1 MRGSGVSRIQS
12 TRISRVAERQR
23 LCHKGSVMKAR
34 SNLTRRTLLRT
45 ALTVPMVS
53 ANLRTQ
59 SSPVAAA
66 AGTAAHLHSVLY
78 ARLGV
83 KTFINAYGTLTTLSG
98 TLMWPEVSKAMEEA
112 SKQFVQIHDLQAQ
125 VGRRL
130 AELTGAEAAFVTAG
144 ASAALCLATCAV
156 TAGDDPMKIDRLPD
170 LTGMKSEI
178 IIQKAHRN
186 SYDHAFRMV
195 GVTLVEVETADDIRR
210 AINPKTAA
218 LAMVLSHNSLGH
230 KVELEEM
237 VALAHAAGL
246 PLILDAAAEIPPAE
260 NLRKFTKIGADLVA
274 FSGGKNL
281 RGPQCSGMLLGRK
294 DLIQKAYANSA
305 PHNRFARIAK
315 VGKEEIVGLLTAVE
329 LYLKR
334 DHAAERKEYHAMLD
348 RAARRL
354 AGVPTVFTE
363 LITNDDYSHSP
374 RLSVQW
380 DEAKLGVTL
389 DQMMER
395 LINGEPAIVAT
406 DMTKYR
412 PNWKRGIGIF
422 PYNLRPGEEIIV
434 ADRVREILT
443 ASRKK

>member
-1 MRGSGVSRIQS
+1 
-12 TRISRVAERQR
+12 
-23 LCHKGSVMKAR
+23 MKAR

-45 ALTVPMVS
+45 ALTVPVAS

-66 AGTAAHLHSVLY
+66 GGTAAHLHSALY

-156 TAGDDPMKIDRLPD
+156 TAGDDPKKIDRLPD

-237 VALAHAAGL
+237 VALAHTAGL

-315 VGKEEIVGLLTAVE
+315 VGKEEIVGMLTAVE

-389 DQMMER
+389 DQMMDR

-443 ASRKK
+443 ASRTK

>member
-1 MRGSGVSRIQS
+1 MK
-12 TRISRVAERQR
+12 TRSD
-23 LCHKGSVMKAR
+23 
-34 SNLTRRTLLRT
+34 LTRRTLLRT
-45 ALTVPMVS
+45 ALTVPMAS

-59 SSPVAAA
+59 SLPAAEA
-66 AGTAAHLHSVLY
+66 AGTAAHLHSALY

-98 TLMWPEVSKAMEEA
+98 TLMSPEVSKAMEEA
-112 SKQFVQIHDLQAQ
+112 SRQFVQIHELQAQ

-156 TAGDDPMKIDRLPD
+156 TAGEDPAMIDRLPD

-195 GVTLVEVETADDIRR
+195 GVTLVDVETADDIRR

-230 KVELEEM
+230 KVELDEM

-246 PLILDAAAEIPPAE
+246 PLILDAAAEVPPAE
-260 NLRKFTKIGADLVA
+260 NLRSFTKIGADLVA

-281 RGPQCSGMLLGRK
+281 RGPQCSGMLLGKK
-294 DLIQKAYANSA
+294 DLIRKAYANSA

-334 DHAAERKEYHAMLD
+334 DHAADRREYHAMLE

-395 LINGEPAIVAT
+395 LVGGEPAIVAT
-406 DMTKYR
+406 DMTKYQ

-443 ASRKK
+443 GRS

>member
-1 MRGSGVSRIQS
+1 MKSRS
-12 TRISRVAERQR
+12 
-23 LCHKGSVMKAR
+23 KP
-34 SNLTRRTLLRT
+34 TRRTLLRT
-45 ALTVPMVS
+45 ALTLPL
-53 ANLRTQ
+53 A
-59 SSPVAAA
+59 PAALLTRPA
-66 AGTAAHLHSVLY
+66 TAAPGAGIAPPLESALY

-98 TLMWPEVSKAMEEA
+98 SLMPPEVSKAMEEA

-130 AELTGAEAAFVTAG
+130 AALTGAEAAFVTAG

-156 TAGDDPMKIDRLPD
+156 TAGADPKKIDQLPD

-195 GVTLVEVETADDIRR
+195 GVTLVDVETAADIRR
-210 AINPKTAA
+210 AITPKTAA
-218 LAMVLSHNSLGH
+218 LAMVLSHNSPGH
-230 KVELEEM
+230 KVELDEM
-237 VALAHAAGL
+237 IALAHAAGL
-246 PLILDAAAEIPPAE
+246 PLILDAAAEVPPAE
-260 NLRKFTKIGADLVA
+260 NLRKFTKMGADLVA

-281 RGPQCSGMLLGRK
+281 RGPQCSGLLLGRK
-294 DLIQKAYANSA
+294 DLIDKAYANSA

-329 LYLKR
+329 LYLSR
-334 DHAAERKEYHAMLD
+334 DHAAERAEYHAMLA

-354 AGVPTVFTE
+354 AGIPTVFTE

-380 DEAKLGVTL
+380 DEATLGVTL
-389 DQMMER
+389 DQMMQR
-395 LINGEPAIVAT
+395 LLEGEPAIVAT
-406 DMTKYR
+406 DMTRYR

-434 ADRVREILT
+434 ADRVREIL
-443 ASRKK
+443 SGRR

>member
-1 MRGSGVSRIQS
+1 MRVR
-12 TRISRVAERQR
+12 TD
-23 LCHKGSVMKAR
+23 
-34 SNLTRRTLLRT
+34 LTRRTLLQT
-45 ALTVPMVS
+45 ALAVPMAS

-59 SSPVAAA
+59 APLAAAA
-66 AGTAAHLHSVLY
+66 AGTAAHLHSPLY

-83 KTFINAYGTLTTLSG
+83 KTFINAYGTLTTLGG

-156 TAGDDPMKIDRLPD
+156 TAGDDPIKIDQLPD

-195 GVTLVEVETADDIRR
+195 GVTLVNVETADDIRR

-218 LAMVLSHNSLGH
+218 LAMVLSHNTLGH
-230 KVELEEM
+230 EVALEEM
-237 VALAHAAGL
+237 VAVAHAAGL
-246 PLILDAAAEIPPAE
+246 PLILDAAAELPPAE
-260 NLRKFTKIGADLVA
+260 NLRSFTKIGADLVA

-281 RGPQCSGMLLGRK
+281 RGPQCSGILLGRK
-294 DLIQKAYANSA
+294 DLVQKAYANSA

-334 DHAAERKEYHAMLD
+334 NHAVDRAEYHAMLE

-380 DEAKLGVTL
+380 NEATLGVTL
-389 DQMMER
+389 DQMMDR
-395 LINGEPAIVAT
+395 LVNGEPAIVAT

-434 ADRVREILT
+434 ADRVTEILT
-443 ASRKK
+443 GRG

>member
-1 MRGSGVSRIQS
+1 
-12 TRISRVAERQR
+12 
-23 LCHKGSVMKAR
+23 MKAR
-34 SNLTRRTLLRT
+34 SHLTRRTLLQT

-53 ANLRTQ
+53 ANPRTQ

-66 AGTAAHLHSVLY
+66 AGTAAHLHSALY

-98 TLMWPEVSKAMEEA
+98 TLISPEVAKAMEEA
-112 SKQFVQIHDLQAQ
+112 SRQFVQIHDLQAQ

-156 TAGDDPMKIDRLPD
+156 TAGDDPTKIYRLPD

-178 IIQKAHRN
+178 IIQKVHRN

-260 NLRKFTKIGADLVA
+260 NLRKFTRIGADLVA

-294 DLIQKAYANSA
+294 DLIEKAYANSA

-380 DEAKLGVTL
+380 DEGKLGVTL

>member
-1 MRGSGVSRIQS
+1 
-12 TRISRVAERQR
+12 
-23 LCHKGSVMKAR
+23 MKTR
-34 SNLTRRTLLRT
+34 SNPTRRTLLRT
-45 ALTVPMVS
+45 ALAVPMAS
-53 ANLRTQ
+53 ATLRAQ
-59 SSPVAAA
+59 SSPAAMAAGAAA
-66 AGTAAHLHSVLY
+66 NLHSPLY
-78 ARLGV
+78 TRLGV

-98 TLMWPEVSKAMEEA
+98 TLMPPEVSKAMEEA

-156 TAGDDPMKIDRLPD
+156 TAGDDPKKIDQLPN
-170 LTGMKSEI
+170 LAGMKSEI

-195 GVTLVEVETADDIRR
+195 GVTLVEVETADEIRR

-230 KVELEEM
+230 KVELDEM
-237 VALAHAAGL
+237 IALAHAAGL
-246 PLILDAAAEIPPAE
+246 PLILDAAAEVPPAE
-260 NLRKFTKIGADLVA
+260 NLRKFTKVGADLVA

-281 RGPQCSGMLLGRK
+281 RGPQCSGLLLGRK
-294 DLIQKAYANSA
+294 DLVAKAYANSA

-329 LYLKR
+329 LYLRR
-334 DHAAERKEYHAMLD
+334 DETAERMEYHAMLE
-348 RAARRL
+348 RVAGRL
-354 AGVPTVFTE
+354 ERVPTVFTE

-380 DEAKLGVTL
+380 DEAALGVTL

-395 LINGEPAIVAT
+395 LLNGEPAIVAT

-434 ADRVREILT
+434 ADRIREVLN
-443 ASRKK
+443 SR

>member
-1 MRGSGVSRIQS
+1 
-12 TRISRVAERQR
+12 
-23 LCHKGSVMKAR
+23 MKAR

-45 ALTVPMVS
+45 ALTVPVAS

-66 AGTAAHLHSVLY
+66 GGTAAHLHSALY

-156 TAGDDPMKIDRLPD
+156 TAGDDPKKIDRLPD

-237 VALAHAAGL
+237 VALAHTAGL

-315 VGKEEIVGLLTAVE
+315 VGKEEIVGMLTAVE

-434 ADRVREILT
+434 ADRVRDILT
-443 ASRKK
+443 ASRTK

>member
-1 MRGSGVSRIQS
+1 
-12 TRISRVAERQR
+12 
-23 LCHKGSVMKAR
+23 MKAR

-45 ALTVPMVS
+45 ALTVPVAS

-66 AGTAAHLHSVLY
+66 AGTAAYLHSALY

-230 KVELEEM
+230 KVELDEM

-315 VGKEEIVGLLTAVE
+315 VGKEEIVGMLTAVE

-389 DQMMER
+389 DQMMDR

>member
-1 MRGSGVSRIQS
+1 
-12 TRISRVAERQR
+12 
-23 LCHKGSVMKAR
+23 MKAR

-45 ALTVPMVS
+45 ALTVPMAS
-53 ANLRTQ
+53 ANLSTQ
-59 SSPVAAA
+59 SPPVAAA

-246 PLILDAAAEIPPAE
+246 PLILDAAAETPPAE

-329 LYLKR
+329 LYLER
-334 DHAAERKEYHAMLD
+334 DHATERKEYHAMLD

-354 AGVPTVFTE
+354 AGVPTLFTE